1 MKKIINHIY
10 LFIFACLTCFTL
22 GGCNKEKVKITEIES
37 NYEFAEISEIKLEV
51 NESYNIKVMITD
63 KTISISDLTFKVS
76 NSSILEVQDN
86 ETIIA
91 KKTGKA
97 QVQIFGDENKQ
108 QAIPVTVYNKG
119 ELKDSFTMDKG
130 RLYNK
135 NVIFYGDSITQYESW
150 EGEYVLHLKDYY
162 SFNHKNF
169 AKSGST
175 LGFSKRYSA
184 DECGVGFMYNHKT
197 DNQWADYIFILYGTN
212 DIDED
217 IPVGEFDSEMLSN
230 YDDANPTYKGSLN
243 YAVKILR
250 EHNSSAR
257 IIFLELLYRDG
268 MRVKNYN
275 KAILE
280 QSFYNE
286 VKFIPMYDLWGLNNA
301 HMYMKDGLHP
311 NSEGYRLMFERII
324 SK

>member
-1 MKKIINHIY
+1 
-10 LFIFACLTCFTL
+10 
-22 GGCNKEKVKITEIES
+22 
-37 NYEFAEISEIKLEV
+37 
-51 NESYNIKVMITD
+51 
-63 KTISISDLTFKVS
+63 
-76 NSSILEVQDN
+76 
-86 ETIIA
+86 
-91 KKTGKA
+91 
-97 QVQIFGDENKQ
+97 
-108 QAIPVTVYNKG
+108 
-119 ELKDSFTMDKG
+119 
-130 RLYNK
+130 
-135 NVIFYGDSITQYESW
+135 
-150 EGEYVLHLKDYY
+150 
-162 SFNHKNF
+162 
-169 AKSGST
+169 
-175 LGFSKRYSA
+175 
-184 DECGVGFMYNHKT
+184 
-197 DNQWADYIFILYGTN
+197 
-212 DIDED
+212 
-217 IPVGEFDSEMLSN
+217 MLSN